1 MCPSASAPSGRPT
14 RARAAGRIALA
25 IACAWAALACQHAR
39 QNLPDALLPESFVE
53 YRVKRGDT
61 LSRVAAWHGVEVEEV
76 RRYNAIE
83 GDRLASGQVLRIP
96 ERPLA
101 TYALRRGDTL
111 AKVAHWWGVDVEALI
126 RINDVR
132 DVHRLPVGMVVRIPA
147 TATRDGAALAA
158 RAHARGGA
166 QRAVAARRPV
176 SAGSSTS
183 SASGVAAAR
192 PVARAPAAAPAAAS
206 TRTAAAP
213 PAAEPATPDRS
224 AVERALAKAQAAYE
238 EADFEAAL
246 EAAREAERLL
256 TGFPLDASD
265 RRRLARAHLLAGMAN
280 VALGREEDAR
290 RDFRSARAADP
301 TIGLDPAQAS
311 PKIQIVFE
319 QALTGEPG
327 RATPVP

>member
-1 MCPSASAPSGRPT
+1 MWRV
-14 RARAAGRIALA
+14 ALA

-61 LSRVAAWHGVEVEEV
+61 LSRVAAWHGVEVEDV

-83 GDRLASGQVLRIP
+83 GDRLAPGQVLRIP

-101 TYALRRGDTL
+101 SYALRPGDTL
-111 AKVAHWWGVDVEALI
+111 AKVGHWWGVDVEALI
-126 RINDVR
+126 HLNDVR

-147 TATRDGAALAA
+147 TAKRDGAALAA

-166 QRAVAARRPV
+166 QRAAAARRPAA
-176 SAGSSTS
+176 AGASSSTA
-183 SASGVAAAR
+183 SALPAPR
-192 PVARAPAAAPAAAS
+192 PVTRAPAAARAAAP
-206 TRTAAAP
+206 TATAAAP
-213 PAAEPATPDRS
+213 RAEERPAPDRS